1 MCVGACKACR
11 NGCTQL
17 IRVAEFARVNPDR
30 EEPGVSANPDDDQL
44 MLDQQVC
51 FALTV
56 ADRRVV
62 GLYRPLLEPLGL
74 THPQYLVMIA
84 LWERSPIGMREL
96 GRRLALDSGTLSPLV
111 GRLVAAGLL
120 ERRRGPDDR
129 SVTIALTAQGQALR
143 ERARSVPGE
152 VRRRLGVSEERL
164 AALHESL
171 LEIVAAA
178 EARSG
183 EPPEGRRDDGPLL
196 P

>member
-17 IRVAEFARVNPDR
+17 IRVAQFARVNPDR
-30 EEPGVSANPDDDQL
+30 EKPGVSANPDDD
-44 MLDQQVC
+44 
-51 FALTV
+51 
-56 ADRRVV
+56 R
-62 GLYRPLLEPLGL
+62 
-74 THPQYLVMIA
+74 
-84 LWERSPIGMREL
+84 L
-96 GRRLALDSGTLSPLV
+96 GRRLALDCGALLPLV
-111 GRLVAAGLL
+111 GRLVAAGLV
-120 ERRRGPDDR
+120 EGRRGPDDR

-183 EPPEGRRDDGPLL
+183 EPPEERRDDGPLL